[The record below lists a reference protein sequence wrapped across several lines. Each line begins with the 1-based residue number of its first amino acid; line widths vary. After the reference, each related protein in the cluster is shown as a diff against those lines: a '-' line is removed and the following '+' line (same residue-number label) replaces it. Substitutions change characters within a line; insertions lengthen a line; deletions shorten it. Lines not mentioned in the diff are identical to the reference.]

1 MEEKSIAEVT
11 NNNPVNLFAFTN
23 IDRAWKFASLLSE
36 SAIIPDTFQRNPA
49 SCLIALDMANRM
61 KRNPM
66 EVMQAMYI
74 VHGKP
79 GFSSSFLISL
89 INSCGLFERLRFEFV
104 GDVGTPER
112 GCRAW
117 TTEKRTGEKLV
128 GPLITIKMAEEE
140 GWVAKNKKWR
150 TMSDVMLTYR
160 SASFF
165 SRAYCPDLTGG
176 FHSEDELS
184 DADIRSNFVEDTSN
198 QSEAIKA
205 ELISETS
212 ANPNERLKSLIVDQP
227 NTETHEENKTF
238 VPMSNDDT
246 ATSPQVSFENVTS
259 SL

>member
-1 MEEKSIAEVT
+1 MEERAVVETTS
-11 NNNPVNLFAFTN
+11 NNPINLFAFTN

-104 GDVGTPER
+104 GEIGTLER

-117 TTEKRTGEKLV
+117 TIETRTGEKLV

-150 TMSDVMLTYR
+150 TMSDIMLSYR

-184 DADIRSNFVEDTSN
+184 DIEQQTNFEERSVSSDENLKT
-198 QSEAIKA
+198 QILSEP
-205 ELISETS
+205 SET
-212 ANPNERLKSLIVDQP
+212 ADNKLKSLIVQDEASTTNQELTLP
-227 NTETHEENKTF
+227 VNSQDNQNNT
-238 VPMSNDDT
+238 
-246 ATSPQVSFENVTS
+246 

>member
-1 MEEKSIAEVT
+1 
-11 NNNPVNLFAFTN
+11 
-23 IDRAWKFASLLSE
+23 
-36 SAIIPDTFQRNPA
+36 
-49 SCLIALDMANRM
+49 MA
-61 KRNPM
+61 K
-66 EVMQAMYI
+66 
-74 VHGKP
+74 
-79 GFSSSFLISL
+79 
-89 INSCGLFERLRFEFV
+89 
-104 GDVGTPER
+104 
-112 GCRAW
+112 
-117 TTEKRTGEKLV
+117 
-128 GPLITIKMAEEE
+128 EE

-212 ANPNERLKSLIVDQP
+212 PNPNERLKSLIIDHP
-227 NTETHEENKTF
+227 NTETHAENKTF

-246 ATSPQVSFENVTS
+246 ATSPHDSFENVTS